1 MAVYD
6 EYGRIV
12 TTVAPNKR
20 VPTNTVSG
28 YGNQNSQIGTNDYTT
43 TQDRINANIQR
54 PNYTPASKPVSG
66 SGGSSGSGGGY
77 SSGGGGNSGGGVS
90 VNIPTYTEMAKPQ
103 YTSKYQSQIDE
114 LAKAILNREAFT
126 YDHMNDPSYQQ
137 YEKSY
142 TRMGNRAMEDTLGR
156 LSGRT
161 GGMASSY
168 AGSVAQQTFNN
179 YMSDLADI
187 IPELRQLAYSMYVD
201 EGNVMNNNLASLRAL
216 EDANYAKYRDD
227 INDYNLAME
236 RHAALQKAA
245 VEAQAAAAKA
255 RSSSSY
261 STENALNYL
270 VNSGVMDADTAADIY
285 DGNYTKPVTTTKKKL
300 GNQGGR

>member
-1 MAVYD
+1 MQRKKQPRPVEEVGYNK
-6 EYGRIV
+6 YTPVV
-12 TTVAPNKR
+12 TTVPAGTSAAGRPMPQPEEDRGYSATVPNTYK
-20 VPTNTVSG
+20 PTVTTPNNPVSSG
-28 YGNQNSQIGTNDYTT
+28 Y
-43 TQDRINANIQR
+43 
-54 PNYTPASKPVSG
+54 SG
-66 SGGSSGSGGGY
+66 SS
-77 SSGGGGNSGGGVS
+77 SSGGVS
-90 VNIPTYTEMAKPQ
+90 INIPTYTEIAKPE
-103 YTSKYQSQIDE
+103 YISKYQNQIDE
-114 LAKAILNREAFT
+114 LAKAILNREAFS
-126 YDHMNDPSYQQ
+126 YDHMNDPTYQQ

-142 TRMGNRAMEDTLGR
+142 ARMGNRAMEDALGR

-168 AGSVAQQTFNN
+168 AGSVAQQTYNN

-216 EDANYAKYRDD
+216 EDVNYAKYRDD

-255 RSSSSY
+255 RSSSSSSGSGY
-261 STENALNYL
+261 SMENALNYL
-270 VNSGVMDADTAADIY
+270 VNSGVMSDIEY
-285 DGNYTKPVTTTKKKL
+285 CLREDVYPDVPVYKEGVIYK
-300 GNQGGR
+300 